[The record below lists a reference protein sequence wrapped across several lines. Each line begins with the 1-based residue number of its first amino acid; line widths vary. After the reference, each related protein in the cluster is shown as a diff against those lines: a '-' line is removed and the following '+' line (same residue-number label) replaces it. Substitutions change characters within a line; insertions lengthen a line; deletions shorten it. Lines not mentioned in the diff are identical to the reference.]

1 MGLSGGTASSTV
13 INSGGQEGVVAG
25 INISTTVHSG
35 GGLFIHG
42 GTDIHTTL
50 SGLEV
55 VFAGAVASATVIE
68 NIGSLGGTNA
78 GIGIFGHA
86 TGTIISND
94 GQAGVQSGGTAV
106 NTTVS
111 SGGIL
116 FVLSAATVLGAAVKH
131 GGLEVLF
138 SGSVLGSGTSAT
150 TVSSGGTF
158 EAIGFDA
165 SHLPIK
171 LLTGATLEVGSGA
184 TLRNFTVRK
193 ASQWTFSPAGRLP
206 AQ

>member
-1 MGLSGGTASSTV
+1 MALSGGTASSTV
-13 INSGGQEGVVAG
+13 INSGGQEAVQSGGVNV
-25 INISTTVHSG
+25 STTVYSG

-55 VFAGAVASATVIE
+55 VFVGAVASSTVIE

-78 GIGIFGHA
+78 GLGIFGHA

-111 SGGIL
+111 SGGVL
-116 FVLSAATVLGAAVKH
+116 FVLPDATVLGAAVKK

-138 SGSVLGSGTSAT
+138 SGGVLGSGTSSTPAT
-150 TVSSGGTF
+150 SPE
-158 EAIGFDA
+158 EAVHNPRPPGYKTHYRAD
-165 SHLPIK
+165 
-171 LLTGATLEVGSGA
+171 
-184 TLRNFTVRK
+184 R
-193 ASQWTFSPAGRLP
+193 
-206 AQ
+206 